1 MNGQVTKTRMTLQLW
16 RPEALDEAYSL
27 LEKHAPDVCA
37 ASGSTLLQLQWDKG
51 ILPKQH
57 LVSLEGINEM
67 RGITASGTHLS
78 IGALTTLNECRK
90 NPLIKSAL
98 GCFSGAASTVA
109 APGIRSRATIGGN
122 IASKIGDLIPLLLVL
137 DAELIVYQKKLIRL
151 SLGDWLIDEDF
162 RTAIVTRIIIPRAEK
177 ERVFYRK
184 LGRRQAFTG
193 TVAVAA
199 GRFLNYGGI
208 RLAAGHA
215 DITPERLVVSE
226 AKWMASG
233 WNPHELYE
241 TLINELPF
249 SGDAFM
255 SAPYRKKAAA
265 NVIMAELLAEGGEK

>member
-16 RPEALDEAYSL
+16 RPEALDEAYLL

-67 RGITASGTHLS
+67 RGITASGSHLS

-90 NPLIKSAL
+90 NPLIKSVL

-162 RTAIVTRIIIPRAEK
+162 RTAIVTRIIIPRVEK

-193 TVAVAA
+193 AVAVAA
-199 GRFLNYGGI
+199 GRFLKDGGI

-215 DITPERLVVSE
+215 DITPERLMESE

-233 WNPHELYE
+233 WNPHELYQ
-241 TLINELPF
+241 TIIHELPF
-249 SGDAFM
+249 TADAFM
-255 SAPYRKKAAA
+255 SAAYRKKAAA
-265 NVIMAELLAEGGEK
+265 NVIMAELLSEGGEK